1 MSKVHPTLET
11 LTDFAAGTL
20 SYHETLMVSTHVSYC
35 EACREQVLALECLGG
50 ELLNDLPGEPVS
62 DAVLERSLA
71 AIAAPPNPVATP
83 TVVPNADPSIPRP
96 LQRLIR
102 SGYEQLQWRT
112 VLPNVQI
119 CELDQSPS
127 GETISLYRI
136 KPGAQIPMHTHR
148 GNEFTVIL
156 QGGFSDALGQYGV
169 GDFLH
174 RAGQHEHSPVA
185 DAGIECI
192 CLTVTE
198 QPLKMTSWKWRWIN
212 PFLRT

>member
-1 MSKVHPTLET
+1 MSHNHPVQEVLV
-11 LTDFAAGTL
+11 DFAAGNL
-20 SYHETLMVSTHVSYC
+20 SYHETLMISTHLSFC
-35 EACREQVLALECLGG
+35 DHCREQVMALECLGG

-62 DAVLERSLA
+62 DTLLQQCMA
-71 AIAAPPNPVATP
+71 AIEQIQPILANDIPQPPAG
-83 TVVPNADPSIPRP
+83 IPRP

-102 SGYEQLQWRT
+102 SGYDQLQWRS
-112 VLPNVQI
+112 VLPNVQL
-119 CELDQSPS
+119 CELDQSPT

-156 QGGFSDALGQYGV
+156 QGGFSDALGQYHV
-169 GDFLH
+169 GDYLH
-174 RAGQHEHSPVA
+174 RAGQHEHAPTA
-185 DAGIECI
+185 DAGDDCI